1 MDNSKIRHIKVNS
14 RSSGRKLFQF
24 LEDLLDKQVPR
35 SALMKWIRT
44 GQVRVDGKRA
54 KPFDRLEKGQVVR
67 IPPFKI
73 DKRNILDEQDQNP
86 FVLKKI
92 HEDKEFLVLYKP
104 PNLATQPGKNIE
116 DSLFHRLKRE
126 YPENTPFLVHRLDK
140 ETSGI
145 IIVAKTFEYLK
156 HLQNLFL
163 SNRIQKIYLA
173 WVQGNTQWDNWSMI
187 KDNFIEH
194 RDSKKKRVEA
204 ISFIKTLKNTQGYSL
219 VAVLIK
225 TGRKHQIRIQL
236 SLRNHPIVG
245 DLKYSKV
252 KSRKNLLLH
261 SYLMKWD
268 SRLFSFLPKHWRGR
282 FKVDSSDV
290 AKIYPLPL

>member
-204 ISFIKTLKNTQGYSL
+204 ISFIKTLK
-219 VAVLIK
+219 K
-225 TGRKHQIRIQL
+225 TPRDT
-236 SLRNHPIVG
+236 V
-245 DLKYSKV
+245 
-252 KSRKNLLLH
+252 LLL
-261 SYLMKWD
+261 
-268 SRLFSFLPKHWRGR
+268 F
-282 FKVDSSDV
+282 
-290 AKIYPLPL
+290 